1 MVYKLHTWLIL
12 VVWVLVAAPLQAQ
25 DLTLEQCYSLAGENY
40 PLIKRYDLVK
50 TTSQYSLENAGKV
63 YLPQLS
69 FSGAATY
76 QSDVV
81 QFPNILPPG
90 ANVKL
95 PVFSKDQY
103 KIVGEVSQTIYDGS
117 AAHYRKENIRANEEA
132 DKQNVTVNMYAIR
145 DRINQL
151 YFSVLLM
158 DEQLKQ
164 NALRISDLNNA
175 IEKVSASLRNGTAY
189 RSNVDELKAEMS
201 TARSQDITF
210 KANRSAYMKM
220 LGIFI
225 GKELPENT
233 QLQMPVEQP
242 ISAEIH
248 RPELDWYKNRRKVM
262 DTEEK
267 QLKADYLPKFSAFF
281 QGAYGRPTL
290 NFLDNSFG
298 PWYMTGLRMN
308 WNLGSLYG
316 LKNNKRILEN
326 NRKSITVEEET
337 FLFNTRLSL
346 AQEDG
351 DMRKYRAIIV
361 EDEEAIALRASVK
374 QSAKAQLDNGVI
386 TVHDYIAQLNAEN
399 LAKQALILHKLQLLQ
414 ASYQHKFTS
423 GN

>member
-1 MVYKLHTWLIL
+1 MVYKLFAWLLLL
-12 VVWVLVAAPLQAQ
+12 VFPVAVLQAQ

-40 PLIKRYDLVK
+40 PLIKRYELVK
-50 TTSQYSLENAGKV
+50 ATSQYSLANAGKV
-63 YLPQLS
+63 FLPQLS

-81 QFPNILPPG
+81 QFPDILPPG
-90 ANVKL
+90 SNVKL

-103 KIVGEVSQTIYDGS
+103 KLVGEVSQTIYDGS
-117 AAHYRKENIRANEEA
+117 AAHYRKENIRANAAA

-151 YFSVLLM
+151 YFSILLM
-158 DEQLKQ
+158 DEQRKQ
-164 NALRISDLNNA
+164 NALQISDLNNA
-175 IEKVSASLRNGTAY
+175 IEKVSASYRNGTAY

-210 KANRSAYMKM
+210 RANRNAYLKM

-225 GKELPENT
+225 GKELPETT
-233 QLQMPVEQP
+233 QLQMPAEQ
-242 ISAEIH
+242 AATTEIH
-248 RPELDWYKNRRKVM
+248 RPELEWYKYRRKVT

-290 NFLDNSFG
+290 NILSNNFG
-298 PWYMTGLRMN
+298 PWYITGLRMS

-316 LKNNKRILEN
+316 LKNNRRILEE
-326 NRKSITVEEET
+326 NRKSIAVEEET
-337 FLFNTRLSL
+337 FLFNTRLSM
-346 AQEDG
+346 AEEDG
-351 DMRKYRAIIV
+351 DIRKYREIIV
-361 EDEEAIALRASVK
+361 EDEEAISLRAAVK

-399 LAKQALILHKLQLLQ
+399 QAKQLLILHKLQLLQ
-414 ASYQHKFTS
+414 AGYQFKFTS

>member
-1 MVYKLHTWLIL
+1 MVYKLSWLLLL
-12 VVWVLVAAPLQAQ
+12 VFPVAALQVQAQ
-25 DLTLEQCYSLAGENY
+25 ELTLEQCYSLAGENY
-40 PLIKRYDLVK
+40 PLIKRYELVK
-50 TTSQYSLENAGKV
+50 ATSQYSLENAGKV

-81 QFPNILPPG
+81 QFPDILPPG
-90 ANVKL
+90 SNIKL

-103 KIVGEVSQTIYDGS
+103 KLVGEVSQTIYDGS
-117 AAHYRKENIRANEEA
+117 AAHYKKENIRANAAA

-158 DEQLKQ
+158 DEQRKQ
-164 NALRISDLNNA
+164 NALQISDLNNA
-175 IEKVSASLRNGTAY
+175 IEKVSASYRNGTAY

-210 KANRSAYMKM
+210 RANRNAYLKM
-220 LGIFI
+220 LSIFV
-225 GKELPENT
+225 GKELPEST
-233 QLQMPVEQP
+233 QLQMPAEQATT
-242 ISAEIH
+242 AEIN
-248 RPELDWYKNRRKVM
+248 RPELEWYKYRRKVT

-290 NFLDNSFG
+290 NILSNDFG
-298 PWYMTGLRMN
+298 PWYITGLRMS

-316 LKNNKRILEN
+316 LKNNRRILEE
-326 NRKSITVEEET
+326 NRKSIAVEEET
-337 FLFNTRLSL
+337 FLFNTRLSMV
-346 AQEDG
+346 QEDG
-351 DMRKYRAIIV
+351 DIRKYKEIIV
-361 EDEEAIALRASVK
+361 EDEEAISLRAAVK

-399 LAKQALILHKLQLLQ
+399 QAKQLLILHKLQLLQ
-414 ASYQHKFTS
+414 AGYQYKFTS